1 MKRFLTFVFL
11 MFFSLGLNTAQAQ
24 ERMFTLQQAVP
35 EYDFLTGEA
44 TGTLLEGATFSKGNT
59 DYLLLPPQ
67 QYEIEAM
74 SLTEVAAVSDPFVIK
89 IDGVQYVMLKD
100 NKDGVYNEQDIL
112 GFYDTPELLFSS
124 LVALNQNADTKLTPA
139 ELKNNNVRLAAVG
152 QDGKLLVKN
161 TEKDFDLNK
170 INYIDIKKLRKLANY
185 TPDGVFGHFN
195 VYLNDGRMIVGLVTF
210 SESEHLK
217 NLF

>member
-1 MKRFLTFVFL
+1 M
-11 MFFSLGLNTAQAQ
+11 
-24 ERMFTLQQAVP
+24 
-35 EYDFLTGEA
+35 
-44 TGTLLEGATFSKGNT
+44 
-59 DYLLLPPQ
+59 PPQ
-67 QYEIEAM
+67 QYEIEKM
-74 SLTEVAAVSDPFVIK
+74 SLHEISVSDPFVIK
-89 IDGVQYVMLKD
+89 IDGVQYVILKD
-100 NKDGVYNEQDIL
+100 NKDGVWNEQDIL

-124 LVALNQNADTKLTPA
+124 LVALNQNADTKLTPN

-152 QDGKLLVKN
+152 TDGKLLVEN

-217 NLF
+217 DLF

>member
-1 MKRFLTFVFL
+1 MKKFLILASL
-11 MFFSLGLNTAQAQ
+11 MFFSLGLNQAQAQ
-24 ERMFTLQQAVP
+24 EVIFTMEQKIP
-35 EYDFLTGEA
+35 EYDFLTGES
-44 TGTLLEGATFSKGNT
+44 TGTILEGTSFSKGNT
-59 DYLLLPPQ
+59 DYILLPPQ
-67 QYEIEAM
+67 QYEIEKM
-74 SLTEVAAVSDPFVIK
+74 SLHEISVSDPFVIK
-89 IDGVQYVMLKD
+89 IDGVQYVILKD
-100 NKDGVYNEQDIL
+100 NKDGVWNEQDIL

-124 LVALNQNADTKLTPA
+124 LVALNQNADTKLTPN

-152 QDGKLLVKN
+152 TDGKLLVEN

-217 NLF
+217 DLF